1 MNPVNSRVKWNCAPL
16 PAVAP
21 GNSDRSS
28 RSMPPVPAAKAP
40 VLSGNVPVYDQ
51 KLISRPSSH
60 ECTYGNP
67 IGNDAVANHASGG
80 TSAVFKS
87 AALAM
92 SPPGKQSLLPV
103 SDRHTTIA
111 CGPFPVDPAGTVI
124 SAARLGA
131 VSSGEPGGFVVH

>member
-1 MNPVNSRVKWNCAPL
+1 MNPVNRRGKGDCAPL
-16 PAVAP
+16 FGAAP
-21 GNSDRSS
+21 GKRDRSS
-28 RSMPPVPAAKAP
+28 RSMPPAAAKAP

-67 IGNDAVANHASGG
+67 IGNDPAANHASGG
-80 TSAVFKS
+80 TSAAFKS

-92 SPPGKQSLLPV
+92 SPPGKQSLVPV

-111 CGPFPVDPAGTVI
+111 WGPFPD
-124 SAARLGA
+124 
-131 VSSGEPGGFVVH
+131 